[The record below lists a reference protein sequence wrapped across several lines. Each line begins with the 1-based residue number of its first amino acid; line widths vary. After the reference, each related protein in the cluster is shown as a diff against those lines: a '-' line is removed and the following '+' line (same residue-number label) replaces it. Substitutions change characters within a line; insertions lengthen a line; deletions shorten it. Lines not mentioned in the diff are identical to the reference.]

1 MVRGSALRFPFFVL
15 LIVLIVPAAFAQQV
29 GTISGRVTA
38 TDGSALPG
46 VTVEARSNVLP
57 QPRVTTSGS
66 AGEYRLPALAP
77 GRYTL
82 TFSLSGMRTLT
93 RTAEAYLNQDTSV
106 NVALGVEGLAETI
119 TVTADTPLINPTST
133 AIRSEVHPSAD

>member
-1 MVRGSALRFPFFVL
+1 MVRRSALRVPLFL
-15 LIVLIVPAAFAQQV
+15 LIIVLIVPAAFAQQV

-57 QPRVTTSGS
+57 QPRVTTTGS

-82 TFSLSGMRTLT
+82 TFSLSGMRTVT

-119 TVTADTPLINPTST
+119 PVTA
-133 AIRSEVHPSAD
+133 

>member
-1 MVRGSALRFPFFVL
+1 MVRRSALRVPFFLL

-57 QPRVTTSGS
+57 QPRVTTTGS

-106 NVALGVEGLAETI
+106 NVSLGSPA
-119 TVTADTPLINPTST
+119 PTECST
-133 AIRSEVHPSAD
+133 RTT